1 MKLIFVYNATSGA
14 LQALLDTV
22 HKMAS
27 PDTYPCELCE
37 LTHGV
42 FKEKEEWSRFY
53 QSLEIPTLFLHK
65 DEFLKQYRSK
75 WLPKYDFPIVL
86 IEVNGSLEIAI
97 AKEAFERL
105 KTSEDLIKAVQKVVL
120 VYRD

>member
-22 HKMAS
+22 HKMVS

-42 FKEKEEWSRFY
+42 FKEKEEWSRFR
-53 QSLEIPTLFLHK
+53 QSLEIPALFVHK